1 MKIWAKKNLINQH
14 QGRQGPQEHHMTDD
28 RFSYTKGM
36 STTKRRFNS
45 NVHTSK
51 QTKSLDVALLICT
64 IHFHHSRKG
73 FLVFNLQ

>member
-51 QTKSLDVALLICT
+51 QTKSLDVALLILPSTVTMQDKCY
-64 IHFHHSRKG
+64 SEQK
-73 FLVFNLQ
+73 